1 MKNNKRSLFIL
12 KYLTEQTDEKHLA
25 TITNINEYLRQYD
38 LDANR
43 ETISEC
49 IKELQEVGYDIFC
62 VRSTQNQYY
71 MRERPF
77 SLAEVKLLVDA
88 VQSSRFISE
97 EQSLEL
103 VSKLADL
110 VGSHKGEI
118 LKRQL
123 YIESR
128 AKTDN
133 IGIMEYVDKIHQ
145 AITENKKIKFK
156 YFEYNANKE
165 KVLRYDG
172 YTYTLSPCVLVW
184 NNDMY
189 YVVGIY
195 KDKKGLAKFRIDRMC
210 ELEIT
215 DEQGADL
222 RGDLDMSDFFE
233 KEFSMMNGETCEVE
247 LLCENKLMSSIID
260 KFGNDVKTEIV
271 DEGHFKAIVEVN
283 LSGNFYGWVFA
294 SKGAM
299 QIITPE
305 MVKEE
310 FQGIVTAYTQ

>member
-12 KYLTEQTDEKHLA
+12 KYLTEQTDENHLA
-25 TITNINEYLRQYD
+25 TIANINEYLRQYD

-49 IKELQEVGYDIFC
+49 IKELREAGYDIFC

-71 MRERPF
+71 MRERRF

-97 EQSLEL
+97 EQSLAL
-103 VSKLADL
+103 ISKLSDL

-123 YIESR
+123 YVESR

-133 IGIMEYVDKIHQ
+133 NGIMEYVDKIHQ
-145 AITENKKIKFK
+145 AITENRKIKFK

-189 YVVGIY
+189 YVVGVY
-195 KDKKGLAKFRIDRMC
+195 KDKKGFAKFRIDRMC

-215 DEQGADL
+215 DKQGAEL
-222 RGDLDMSDFFE
+222 CGEPDMSAFFE
-233 KEFSMMNGETCEVE
+233 KEFSMMNGEACRVE
-247 LLCENKLMSSIID
+247 LLCENVLMSSIVD
-260 KFGNDVKTEIV
+260 KFGDDVKTEIV
-271 DEGHFKAIVEVN
+271 DEEHFKTIVDVH

-294 SKGAM
+294 SKGKM
-299 QIITPE
+299 QILTPE
-305 MVKEE
+305 RARDE
-310 FQGIVTAYTQ
+310 FQGVVNAYAQ

>member
-1 MKNNKRSLFIL
+1 
-12 KYLTEQTDEKHLA
+12 
-25 TITNINEYLRQYD
+25 
-38 LDANR
+38 
-43 ETISEC
+43 
-49 IKELQEVGYDIFC
+49 
-62 VRSTQNQYY
+62 
-71 MRERPF
+71 MRERRF
-77 SLAEVKLLVDA
+77 NLAEIKLLVDA

-110 VGSHKGEI
+110 ISSHKRDI
-118 LKRQL
+118 LKRHL

-128 AKTDN
+128 AKTDHS
-133 IGIMEYVDKIHQ
+133 GIIEYVDKIHQ
-145 AITENKKIKFK
+145 AITENRKIKFK

-172 YTYTLSPCVLVW
+172 YTYSLSPCVLVW

-195 KDKKGLAKFRIDRMC
+195 KDKEGFAKFRIDRMC

-215 DEQGADL
+215 DEQGSDL
-222 RGDLDMSDFFE
+222 PTNLDMSDFFE

-247 LLCENKLMSSIID
+247 LLCENKLMSSIVD
-260 KFGNDVKTEIV
+260 KFGMDVKTEIV
-271 DEGHFKAIVEVN
+271 DNEHFKAIVDVN

-294 SKGAM
+294 SKGKM
-299 QIITPE
+299 QILAPDRARD
-305 MVKEE
+305 E
-310 FQGIVTAYTQ
+310 FQGVVDKYIQ